1 MSEMTRR
8 ELMAAVAA
16 MTTAAAIRPAPASA
30 QEAARRV
37 TGADGQYDL
46 KVYTPHEFATVTLVA
61 DMLIPRDERSGSAS
75 DAGVPQWMDAI
86 LDLEPGM
93 RTAHR
98 GGLAWLDHECRERFG
113 KRFIEC
119 SETERTTMLDLIAYP
134 KTADPELSHGVSWF
148 TSVRDFVASGFWTS
162 QIGVKDLGYMGNQP
176 VLEWTGCPDEANTKA
191 ELR

>member
-1 MSEMTRR
+1 MTRR
-8 ELMAAVAA
+8 ELMAAAAA
-16 MTTAAAIRPAPASA
+16 MATATAIRPAPASA

-37 TGADGQYDL
+37 ASADGQYDL

-119 SETERTTMLDLIAYP
+119 TDAERRTMLDLIAYP
-134 KTADPELSHGVSWF
+134 KTADPGLSHGVSWF

-162 QIGVKDLGYMGNQP
+162 QIGIKDLGYQGNRP
-176 VLEWTGCPDEANTKA
+176 VLEWTGCPDEANMKA
-191 ELR
+191 ALK

>member
-8 ELMAAVAA
+8 ELMAAAAA
-16 MTTAAAIRPAPASA
+16 MATAASLRPAPASA

-37 TGADGQYDL
+37 TSTDGPYEL

-75 DAGVPQWMDAI
+75 DAGVPQWMDAM

-113 KRFIEC
+113 TRFIDC

-134 KTADPELSHGVSWF
+134 KTADPALSHGVSWF

-162 QIGVKDLGYMGNQP
+162 QIGIKDLGYMGNRP
-176 VLEWTGCPDEANTKA
+176 VLEWTGCPEEANAKA
-191 ELR
+191 MS

>member
-1 MSEMTRR
+1 MTRR

-16 MTTAAAIRPAPASA
+16 MATAAAVRPAPATA

-37 TGADGQYDL
+37 TSADGQYEL

-61 DMLIPRDERSGSAS
+61 DMLIPRDARSGSAS

-119 SETERTTMLDLIAYP
+119 SDAERRTMLDLIAYP
-134 KTADPELSHGVSWF
+134 KKADPELSHGVAWF

-162 QIGVKDLGYMGNQP
+162 QIGIKDLGYMGNRP
-176 VLEWTGCPDEANTKA
+176 VLEWNGCPDEANIKA
-191 ELR
+191 ALR